1 MKGFSLAIWP
11 AAAWLVL
18 VVIAHSAAGAD
29 KEDLQGVWVATSGE
43 INGQP
48 ASAEDLKRTRFTFKG
63 DKLLVRLH
71 KEDKQDSECSYK
83 IRADKMPKQIDI
95 GAGKKTL
102 AGIYQVKGDEL
113 KLCFENGG
121 KAENRPK
128 KVATNGEEADV
139 LRVLKRQK
147 P

>member
-1 MKGFSLAIWP
+1 MAGACAAAAEASGERPVRRPVRMVSRRCIMKGFSLAIWP

-102 AGIYQVKGDEL
+102 AGIYQVK
-113 KLCFENGG
+113 
-121 KAENRPK
+121 
-128 KVATNGEEADV
+128 
-139 LRVLKRQK
+139 
-147 P
+147 